1 MLTVKH
7 FFPLKIRRV
16 TLLMSVL
23 CCCMT
28 AGAQEFVVPQT
39 NINAKGYP
47 HVLPDNSVE
56 FRIRSNDDLSQMTV
70 SLDPSCRFSK
80 QSDGSWMA
88 HTKPLVPGF
97 HYYWFRLGGMEPC
110 QQELFRLW
118 KDDQCHRHTR
128 GWLQLLRYQ
137 GCAARQGQHRHLLLQ
152 SEKGVCHDVCL
163 YSCQLFRRQQTLSG
177 IVPPAWGR

>member
-28 AGAQEFVVPQT
+28 AVAQEFVVPRT

-88 HTKPLVPGF
+88 PTITGSV
-97 HYYWFRLGGMEPC
+97 WA
-110 QQELFRLW
+110 
-118 KDDQCHRHTR
+118 
-128 GWLQLLRYQ
+128 GWTFPILP
-137 GCAARQGQHRHLLLQ
+137 ARAI
-152 SEKGVCHDVCL
+152 SVVAE
-163 YSCQLFRRQQTLSG
+163 
-177 IVPPAWGR
+177 

>member
-28 AGAQEFVVPQT
+28 AVAQEFVVPQT

-70 SLDPSCRFSK
+70 SRWYPVSTIT
-80 QSDGSWMA
+80 GSVWA
-88 HTKPLVPGF
+88 
-97 HYYWFRLGGMEPC
+97 
-110 QQELFRLW
+110 
-118 KDDQCHRHTR
+118 
-128 GWLQLLRYQ
+128 GWTFPTLP
-137 GCAARQGQHRHLLLQ
+137 ARAISVVEG
-152 SEKGVCHDVCL
+152 
-163 YSCQLFRRQQTLSG
+163 
-177 IVPPAWGR
+177 